1 MPPSERP
8 RFDLTREPWIP
19 CETLAGARVELGF
32 EDILVRAHELAGVH
46 DESPLATAM
55 LYRLLL
61 AILHRAVDGPR
72 SIAAWET
79 LWSEPRF
86 DPVRIRAYLHRW
98 RHRFDL
104 FDPERP
110 FLQVPRL
117 AEVLFAERQGKE
129 AETTPVRRLALER
142 SGYSGAVQLLE
153 HGGDGVG
160 LTPAE
165 ATRAMVG
172 FLGFGPGGRILNDS
186 GYPRA
191 CPLRAGAVV
200 LARGETLHRTLLLN
214 LLVLDR
220 DRPLPGAGSS
230 GDVPAWEQ
238 DTTASRTKRAVRGWL
253 DSLTWQARRVELV
266 PHVTEAGLLVRD
278 VVTGAGVEPEG
289 DWIEPMHALLV
300 RDPKRGSEPLRF
312 DPDRSLW
319 RDSTALFEA
328 TSASEGHRRPA
339 VCSQIAKLVDEDIL
353 DRAAGLALD
362 LYGLASSQAAIE
374 LWRAERMPMPVRLL
388 TDAARVE
395 VLREALRAAHAVASA
410 LRSSVWRLAS
420 ATLASGE
427 RSPDKKDIG
436 ALVDRLATEPRYWS
450 SLDATF
456 DELAR
461 RLGTDEDTEAI
472 LTWWKES
479 ARKAA
484 WRALDDGARHL
495 GTNARAFR
503 ARALAERTLAYELAK
518 LSPATTSTPTQ
529 EGATA

>member
-1 MPPSERP
+1 MPSSERP

-19 CETLAGARVELGF
+19 CETLAGTHVELGF
-32 EDILVRAHELAGVH
+32 EDVLVRAHELAGVH

-55 LYRLLL
+55 IYRLLL
-61 AILHRAVDGPR
+61 AILHRAADGPR
-72 SIAAWET
+72 SIAAWEK
-79 LWSEPRF
+79 LWNEPRF
-86 DPVRIRAYLHRW
+86 DPLRVRAYLDRW
-98 RHRFDL
+98 RHRFNL
-104 FDPERP
+104 FDLERP

-117 AEVLFAERQGKE
+117 AEVLFAERQGKQ
-129 AETTPVRRLALER
+129 AESTPVRRLALER
-142 SGYSGAVQLLE
+142 SGYSGAAHLLE
-153 HGGDGVG
+153 HGGDGAG

-165 ATRAMVG
+165 ATRAMLG

-214 LLVLDR
+214 LLILDR
-220 DRPLPGAGSS
+220 DRPLPGAGGS

-253 DSLTWQARRVELV
+253 DALTWQARRVELV
-266 PHVTEAGLLVRD
+266 PHVTEAGLVVRD

-289 DWIEPMHALLV
+289 NWTEPMQALLV
-300 RDPKRGSEPLRF
+300 RDPKRGPEPLRF

-328 TSASEGHRRPA
+328 ASVSEGHRRPE
-339 VCSQIAKLVDEDIL
+339 VCTQIARLVEEEIL
-353 DRAAGLALD
+353 ERGAGLALD

-374 LWRAERMPMPVRLL
+374 LWRAERMPLPVRLL
-388 TDAARVE
+388 TDAERIE

-420 ATLASGE
+420 AALASGE
-427 RSPDKKDIG
+427 RSPDKKDVG
-436 ALVDRLATEPRYWS
+436 SLVDRLAAEPRYWS
-450 SLDATF
+450 SLGAAF
-456 DELAR
+456 DELLR
-461 RLGTDEDTEAI
+461 RLGGDDDTEAS
-472 LTWWKES
+472 LSWWKEV

-484 WRALDDGARHL
+484 RRSLDDGARQL